1 MLACI
6 DAPSIDTGITGS
18 HESRLSCTACP
29 CHMPSC
35 TASCPPASLCL
46 SLPLSRLLLVMEAAA
61 AGLPEPACAAS
72 TDGAALWCRTLALG
86 PCVSVNLSAACKCT
100 LEAISRTGR
109 HPQAGPM
116 ASSSSP
122 GWAPHRPQLRL
133 RGLQPVSISPFCH
146 FLPSSLHAWQP
157 GSSRGQ
163 WLHLVA
169 PTAQ

>member
-35 TASCPPASLCL
+35 TRPAR
-46 SLPLSRLLLVMEAAA
+46 LPLSPSLPAAISD
-61 AGLPEPACAAS
+61 GGCCWPACAAS

-100 LEAISRTGR
+100 LEANSRTGR